1 MTRGRQPAEGTPFK
15 LGRKI
20 KETRRSIAP
29 RESKSKEKGGRST

>member
-20 KETRRSIAP
+20 KTRRSIAP